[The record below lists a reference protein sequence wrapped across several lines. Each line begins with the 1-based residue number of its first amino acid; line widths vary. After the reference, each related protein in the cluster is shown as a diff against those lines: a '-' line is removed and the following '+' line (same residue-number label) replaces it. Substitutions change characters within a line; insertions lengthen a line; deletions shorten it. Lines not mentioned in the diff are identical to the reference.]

1 MQLKSFTSAFK
12 KTPSLEKV
20 LCAVF
25 VLYILMG
32 LNMPEHV
39 AEYIDTIGGKFVIG
53 AIVLYLFKYTHP
65 VTACLALFTAFMVL
79 MNASNMTGNDALA
92 RFIPSNSR
100 QSRQMAK
107 FNLGAFPYT
116 LEEEVVSNLS
126 HPKAP
131 IGDMSSS
138 SVQAVVEDTHGAASV

>member
-1 MQLKSFTSAFK
+1 MQLKLFTSAFK

-25 VLYILMG
+25 VCYILLG

-39 AEYIDTIGGKFVIG
+39 ADYVDTIGGKFVIG

-65 VTACLALFTAFMVL
+65 ITACLALFTAFMVL
-79 MNASNMTGNDALA
+79 INASNMTGNDALA
-92 RFIPSNSR
+92 RFIPSNAR
-100 QSRQMAK
+100 QSRQMAM

-126 HPKAP
+126 HPQAP
-131 IGDMSSS
+131 IGNISQSSIQG
-138 SVQAVVEDTHGAASV
+138 VAEDTHGAAPV

>member
-1 MQLKSFTSAFK
+1 
-12 KTPSLEKV
+12 
-20 LCAVF
+20 
-25 VLYILMG
+25 
-32 LNMPEHV
+32 
-39 AEYIDTIGGKFVIG
+39 
-53 AIVLYLFKYTHP
+53 
-65 VTACLALFTAFMVL
+65 
-79 MNASNMTGNDALA
+79 MTGNDALA

-126 HPKAP
+126 HSKAP

-138 SVQAVVEDTHGAASV
+138 SIQAVVEDTHGAASV